1 MTEADRRAAQLAQQL
16 DGPLADL
23 AALLADLQRL
33 CPTDIS
39 PDVLADLTALAKCE
53 VGLRTRL
60 ATTIANLT
68 NGDPGAQSMMPSLS
82 ALRHDL
88 RTPLNGLRGYAELV
102 MEELPNW
109 PAGRALLEAVRAISD
124 QVLDVVDTVLGATLP
139 ACDDEAA
146 VADASHWGAPARI
159 LVIDDNTDNLIV
171 LTRHLQRD
179 GHEVVAE
186 DSGMAALDRLLTRR
200 EEFDLLLLDYR
211 LPDIEGTRVLEL
223 LKADPRLVR
232 LPVLMISAGMDV
244 EGIVRCIDLGAEDHL
259 PKPFDPVL
267 LRARISASLDKKR
280 LREREEA
287 SWQQRLRSVMALV
300 PDALLILNQDGRIE
314 AANDAALVLFAI
326 DGDGLISQ
334 PVARFLRLPSEAG
347 ADVAHLRGLAAGAA
361 ADGEGLR
368 ADGSRFAAELTV
380 KELRQEDR
388 QIFTVTVRDV
398 SERKEAEARTAFL
411 ASHDPLTGL
420 FNRAGMLEV
429 LAATGTGHCLL
440 IDLLPDR
447 EMADW
452 LVPGLDEAM
461 QRAMAARLESLLAPN
476 DRLGRLDGTEFV
488 LLRPG
493 NNDDAAAVQLGE
505 AIVDLF
511 QPPLDADGTEVDLR
525 VMIGISRLDGGPT
538 MAEEWLKEALLAA
551 MKARSHGDGAVVTY
565 HPNLL
570 AAARRQKQLQRSLR
584 HAVAEQQFELRYQPK
599 IALADGCVIGVEAL
613 LRWHHPRDGWIS
625 PAEFIPVAESSGL
638 IQPLGEWVLETAC
651 RQARRW
657 SEQGLRLPVAVN
669 VSAVQFRRRTIVE
682 TVARILDQSGLE
694 PDLLEVEITESAI
707 MDDADGV
714 RDMLAE
720 LRRAGVAVTIDDFGT
735 GFSSL
740 SYLQHLPLNK
750 LKIDRSFVRDV
761 TSNSRSQ
768 AIANTIVALA
778 DRLGLITIAEGVE
791 NIDQASFLRAI
802 GCAQAQGFAYAPA
815 LVADEL
821 LAYARR
827 PVGLN

>member
-16 DGPLADL
+16 SGPLADL
-23 AALLADLQRL
+23 AALLGDLQRL
-33 CPTDIS
+33 CPTDV
-39 PDVLADLTALAKCE
+39 PMEVVADLAALVKCE
-53 VGLRTRL
+53 ANLRSRL
-60 ATTIANLT
+60 ATTIASLT
-68 NGDPGAQSMMPSLS
+68 SDDPVAQSMMPSLS

-102 MEELPNW
+102 MEELPDW
-109 PAGRALLEAVRAISD
+109 PAGRALLVAVRAIGD
-124 QVLDVVDTVLGATLP
+124 QILSVVDTVLGATLSAYEDDTTSP
-139 ACDDEAA
+139 AS
-146 VADASHWGAPARI
+146 ASWVAPARI
-159 LVIDDNTDNLIV
+159 LVIDDNPDNLIV
-171 LTRHLQRD
+171 LARHLQRD

-186 DSGMAALDRLLTRR
+186 ACGMAALDRLLTRR

-211 LPDIEGTRVLEL
+211 LPDVEGTRVLEL
-223 LKADPRLVR
+223 LKADPRLMR
-232 LPVLMISAGMDV
+232 LPVIMISAGMDV
-244 EGIVRCIDLGAEDHL
+244 DGIVRCIDLGAEDHL

-267 LRARISASLDKKR
+267 LRARIGASLDKKR

-300 PDALLILNQDGRIE
+300 PDALLIFNQDGRIE
-314 AANDAALVLFAI
+314 AANDAALFLFGI
-326 DGDGLISQ
+326 DADGLVSQ
-334 PVARFLRLPSEAG
+334 PIARFLRLPSDG
-347 ADVAHLRGLAAGAA
+347 AT
-361 ADGEGLR
+361 DGEGLR

-380 KELRQEDR
+380 KELRQDDR
-388 QIFTVTVRDV
+388 QVFTATVRDV

-420 FNRAGMLEV
+420 FNRAGMLEA
-429 LAATGTGHCLL
+429 LANTGQGHCLM
-440 IDLLPDR
+440 IELLPDR

-461 QRAMAARLESLLAPN
+461 QRAIAARLEPMLAVG

-488 LLRPG
+488 LVRPG
-493 NNDDAAAVQLGE
+493 DHDDAHAVQLGE
-505 AIVDLF
+505 DIIDVFRL
-511 QPPLDADGTEVDLR
+511 PLDADGTEVDLR
-525 VMIGISRLDGGPT
+525 VMIGITRLEGSATPAD
-538 MAEEWLKEALLAA
+538 EWLKQALLAA
-551 MKARSHGDGAVVTY
+551 MKARAHGDGAVVTY

-570 AAARRQKQLQRSLR
+570 AAARRQKQLQRNLR
-584 HAVAEQQFELRYQPK
+584 HAVSEQQFQLRYQPK
-599 IALADGCVIGVEAL
+599 IALADGQVIGVEAL

-625 PAEFIPVAESSGL
+625 PAEFIPVAESCGL

-651 RQARRW
+651 RQAQRW

-669 VSAVQFRRRTIVE
+669 VSAVQFRRGTIVE
-682 TVARILDQSGLE
+682 TVARILEQSGLSPE
-694 PDLLEVEITESAI
+694 MLEVEITESVI

-714 RDMLAE
+714 RAMLLE
-720 LRRAGVAVTIDDFGT
+720 LRRTGVAVTIDDFGT

-740 SYLQHLPLNK
+740 SYLQHLPLSK

-761 TSNSRSQ
+761 TNNSRSQ

-791 NIDQASFLRAI
+791 SPDQASFLRAI

-815 LVADEL
+815 LMAEELVAF
-821 LAYARR
+821 ARQ
-827 PVGLN
+827 PVGSA